1 MVRHTSGAPV
11 HGSGRRRWLA
21 WAAVPLALLAA
32 AGLVILVHTP
42 TITVHVLND
51 TPSVVTVT
59 VCGSDPQTARPGAV
73 VAVDPN
79 PHDPRAAC
87 LIYEGTSDRP
97 SGCLFIPT
105 TRVENGDTVK
115 VSAMVRGVREDRCGD

>member
-1 MVRHTSGAPV
+1 M
-11 HGSGRRRWLA
+11 
-21 WAAVPLALLAA
+21 PLALVAA
-32 AGLVILVHTP
+32 AVVLVLVHTP
-42 TITVHVLND
+42 TITVRIVND

-87 LIYEGTSDRP
+87 LIYEGASDHP

-105 TRVENGDTVK
+105 TRLAEGDAVK
-115 VSAMVRGVREDRCGD
+115 VSGMVRGVPQDRCGD

>member
-1 MVRHTSGAPV
+1 MKRTSGATVRRPR
-11 HGSGRRRWLA
+11 SRRWLP
-21 WAAVPLALLAA
+21 WAAIPLALLAA
-32 AGLVILVHTP
+32 GILAVLVHTP
-42 TITVHVLND
+42 TITVYVRND
-51 TPSVVTVT
+51 TPSVVRVT
-59 VCGSDPQTARPGAV
+59 VCGSDPQTARPEAV

-105 TRVENGDTVK
+105 TRVGDGDTVR
-115 VSAMVRGVREDRCGD
+115 VSAMVKGVRPDRCGD